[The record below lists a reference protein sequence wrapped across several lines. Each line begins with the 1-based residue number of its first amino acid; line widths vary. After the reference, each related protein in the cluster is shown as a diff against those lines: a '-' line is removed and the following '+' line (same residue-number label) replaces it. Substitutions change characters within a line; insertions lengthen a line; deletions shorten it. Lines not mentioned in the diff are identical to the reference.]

1 MEKKQILLLVFV
13 FTFSILKAQSPG
25 GVSTNLTLWLKANT
39 QPANI
44 LYNASNQVSQWNS
57 ETGTFNVSQAN
68 ASQQPI
74 FGTISA
80 ANADF
85 NFNPFIQFT
94 AANSTALVNSAIT
107 PNLLGTAGTVIL
119 ATNKN
124 EPAGQGSMFT
134 YRSNVNYRYQ
144 IKPSFRAQNGANNI
158 GSKFELNVA
167 SNLNL
172 TGTVFN
178 YTESDAFLLSMSGT
192 GLSSKARRNATDCGP
207 STGNTSTFFPSV
219 GAGLSLGANGGISEF
234 NNHALGEVIIYDRTL
249 TAAELNRV
257 ESYLAIKYG
266 VSFDEIPTS
275 PIKNNYLASNGTV
288 IWDKTINNGYNENI
302 TGVGRDDAS
311 ALVQKQSHSVNF
323 NSPVFVFNGS
333 TAGVFPVMNDSNNT
347 SFNADISFLVTGENK
362 SDTALNQCTN
372 NGHISRMARTWKV
385 QKTGIVDSVT
395 IAFLKDSLPAC
406 TQSILLSANPNFP
419 ATSTQVI
426 KLITGIKYKYATV
439 YLNNADYFS
448 FGSDSIRKIIFDTV
462 KTCFGNAV
470 TFSVNPTQPC
480 MSYAWYDA
488 PSGGNLLG
496 TGASF
501 IMTSLQSND
510 SSFYLETSGPGNCIA
525 SIRATATI
533 IKRFVSTPTAEGDS
547 ICAGQSA
554 SLTVVN
560 PQTGFVYNWYVAPIG
575 GSIVATG
582 TSFNT
587 TNISNNSIYYLLAD
601 SSGCNSIAVPVSVIL
616 YNTETP
622 GVNNPIFTC
631 VNNTANLQVQN
642 PVTGSTYNWY
652 NAPNAG
658 TLLGTAVS
666 YTTGS
671 ITAPTTYY
679 LEAVNSNGC
688 AGVRVPVSVDLFP
701 SPTAPNGITP
711 VVICANSS
719 TQVEVQNPTVGYS
732 YNWYSAS
739 SGGNILG
746 TGTTYSTGNISTNS
760 TFYVEAVSAD
770 GCISLIRG
778 AVNVQ
783 INPVPVAPTTNAPVY
798 VCSSETANLSVTNP
812 NASYTYNWYDAS
824 SGGTLLAT
832 GTSYT
837 TNAISGNTN
846 FYVTATN
853 ATGCEGSPA
862 IVSVQLWPLL
872 PTPVVQVTD
881 ISINSLSFS
890 WASVSGASGY
900 IVSTDGINY
909 GPPSSGTTGTT
920 HVVTGLS
927 PDTYVTLFVK
937 ALHPLDCRISL
948 PGSVTGHTWLEQ
960 TDVYVPSAFTPNG
973 DGLNDVLRV
982 LGTNIRSVDFLVYNR
997 WGQKIFESR
1006 DQRKGWNGKYKFKE
1020 QPGMTYT
1027 YYVRAVLLDGKVI
1040 VKKGNTILLR

>member
-39 QPANI
+39 QPAN
-44 LYNASNQVSQWNS
+44 LVQNASNQVSQWNS
-57 ETGTFNVSQAN
+57 ETGTFSVSQAT

-74 FGTISA
+74 FGSMSA

-94 AANSTALVNSAIT
+94 AANSTSLFNASTT

-124 EPAGQGSMFT
+124 APAGQGSMFT
-134 YRSNVNYRYQ
+134 YRSNLNYRYQ
-144 IKPSFRAQNGANNI
+144 IKPSFRAQNGANNL
-158 GSKFELNVA
+158 GYKFELNVA
-167 SNLNL
+167 ANPNL

-178 YTESDAFLLSMSGT
+178 YTESDAFLLTMSGT
-192 GLSSKARRNATDCGP
+192 GLNSKARRNATDCGP
-207 STGNTSTFFPSV
+207 STGNSGTFFPSV
-219 GAGLSLGANGGISEF
+219 GAGLSLGANGGNSEY

-311 ALVQKQSHSVNF
+311 ALLQKQSHSVNI
-323 NSPVFVFNGS
+323 NSPVFIFNGS
-333 TAGVFPVMNDSNNT
+333 TAGSFPVMNDSNNT
-347 SFNADISFLVTGENK
+347 SFNTDLSFLVTGENK
-362 SDTALNQCTN
+362 LNTTLDQCTN

-385 QKTGIVDSVT
+385 QKTGSVDSVT

-406 TQSILLSANPNFP
+406 TQSILLSADPNFP
-419 ATSTQVI
+419 TTSTRVFQ
-426 KLITGIKYKYATV
+426 LITGVKYKYATV

-448 FGSDSIRKIIFDTV
+448 FGSDSIRNIIFDTV
-462 KTCFGNAV
+462 KTCSGTPV
-470 TFSVNPTQPC
+470 IFSVNPTQSC

-501 IMTSLQSND
+501 TMTSIQSND

-525 SIRATATI
+525 GTRSTATVI
-533 IKRFVSTPTAEGDS
+533 RNIVTTPTAEGDS

-554 SLTVVN
+554 LLTVVN
-560 PQTGFVYNWYVAPIG
+560 PQTGFVYNWYLSPNG

-582 TSFNT
+582 ININT
-587 TNISNNSIYYLLAD
+587 TNISNNSIYYLSAD
-601 SSGCNSIAVPVSVIL
+601 SSGCNSISVSVPVII
-616 YNTETP
+616 YDTETP
-622 GVNNPIFTC
+622 NVNNPIFTC

-642 PVTGSTYNWY
+642 PVIGSTYNWY

-658 TLLGTAVS
+658 TLLGSAVS

-679 LEAVNSNGC
+679 LEATNSNGC
-688 AGVRVPVSVDLFP
+688 VGVRVPVNVDLFP
-701 SPTAPNGITP
+701 SPTAPDVITP

-719 TQVEVQNPTVGYS
+719 TQVQVQNPTAGYS
-732 YNWYSAS
+732 YNWYNAS

-746 TGTTYSTGNISTNS
+746 TGITYSTGNISTNT

-770 GCISLIRG
+770 GCKSLIRA

-783 INPVPVAPTTNAPVY
+783 INPVPVAPTTNSPVY
-798 VCSSETANLSVTNP
+798 VCINETANLSVTNA
-812 NASYTYNWYDAS
+812 NASYTYHWYDAS
-824 SGGTLLAT
+824 SGGTLLTT
-832 GTSYT
+832 GTTYT

-853 ATGCEGSPA
+853 ATGCKGAPA
-862 IVSVQLWPLL
+862 TVSVQLWPLL
-872 PTPVVQVTD
+872 ATPVVQVTD
-881 ISINSLSFS
+881 SSINSLRFS
-890 WASVSGASGY
+890 WASVAGATGY

-909 GPPSSGTTGTT
+909 GPPSSGATGTT
-920 HVVTGLS
+920 HEVTGLS
-927 PDTYVTLFVK
+927 PDTYVTLSVI
-937 ALHPLDCRISL
+937 ALHPLNCRTSL
-948 PGSVTGHTWLEQ
+948 PGSATGHTWPEQ
-960 TDVYVPSAFTPNG
+960 TDVYVPGAFTPNG
-973 DGLNDVLRV
+973 DGLNDVLHV
-982 LGTNIRSVDFLVYNR
+982 LGTNIRSVHFIVYNR

-1006 DQRKGWNGKYKFKE
+1006 DQRKGWNGKFKYKE
-1020 QPGMTYT
+1020 QQAMAYV
-1027 YYVRAVLLDGKVI
+1027 YYVRAVMLDGKVI
-1040 VKKGNTILLR
+1040 VKKGNTLLLR